1 MTAAIIAVAV
11 SANRAHLAGRFLTTS
26 REGASTV
33 CPPRTARPPAV
44 PSPVASA
51 AWRQATSRR
60 CVRASDRCQS
70 GRHHP
75 GRCGDLF
82 LLGLFGSEPLQLF
95 VFGELPL
102 QFTYL
107 DSSHYNSSSTGNKP
121 LDMYLKALGP
131 CAAYA
136 SLYLHKCHSLPLSL
150 TPWTHLIASSS
161 PIPSPPPHSP
171 APATI
176 GLPHPW
182 ACAVQPKLS
191 IGQPLLASRHPPIAA
206 QPPSLSTSLYCHG
219 RSRWSSATKTKR
231 GYENRWRR
239 TCSSLTWTTC
249 PCWSKKPTGPSL
261 TAGRWGHWRASPPG

>member
-51 AWRQATSRR
+51 TWYQATSCR

-107 DSSHYNSSSTGNKP
+107 DSSHYNSSSIGNMP

-171 APATI
+171 APAAI
-176 GLPHPW
+176 GLLCTPGPALSTPSSPSGSRRRPRAIRPSRNNPIAFYFALMSW
-182 ACAVQPKLS
+182 SLALKLS
-191 IGQPLLASRHPPIAA
+191 D
-206 QPPSLSTSLYCHG
+206 
-219 RSRWSSATKTKR
+219 
-231 GYENRWRR
+231 ENKAR
-239 TCSSLTWTTC
+239 L
-249 PCWSKKPTGPSL
+249 
-261 TAGRWGHWRASPPG
+261 